1 MPTMPR
7 PGKARRRRQ
16 RERKGLLVLLTGAAL
31 LLSLAG
37 GLVWLAGGPAGA
49 PAARAIGG
57 PFRLVSD
64 AGAIVT
70 DRDFRG
76 DYLLVYF
83 GYTSCPDICP
93 ATLGDMAAALDRLG
107 PRAGRVRPIFVT
119 VDPARDTPP
128 VLARYLAS
136 FSPRPIGLTGPP
148 EAIAAMARAYHVS
161 AVIEG
166 PGASGSAIDH
176 SAVLFLMGPDGRFV
190 AAFPAA
196 QGGAAL
202 AAQIG
207 RHLPAKPNAG

>member
-1 MPTMPR
+1 MPTMSR

-31 LLSLAG
+31 PLSLAG

-76 DYLLVYF
+76 EYLLVYF
-83 GYTSCPDICP
+83 GYTSCPDVCP
-93 ATLGDMAAALDRLG
+93 TTLGDMAAALGRLG
-107 PRAGRVRPIFVT
+107 PRADRVQPVFVT

-128 VLARYLAS
+128 VLAKYLAS
-136 FSPRPIGLTGPP
+136 FSPRLIGLTGSP
-148 EAIAAMARAYHVS
+148 EAIAATERAYHVS
-161 AVIEG
+161 AVRDG
-166 PGASGSAIDH
+166 PGASRSAIDH

-190 AAFPAA
+190 AALSAA
-196 QGGAAL
+196 QGAAAL
-202 AAQIG
+202 AAGIE
-207 RHLPAKPNAG
+207 RHLPAKPSAG